1 MLVLPD
7 ARASHGHADATK
19 VLAHA
24 AIGATSIASR
34 TLTSGRSP
42 QAVRLLLM
50 TTLRDVVWQG
60 REHEL
65 NPLLAECS
73 APGRRCTS
81 NGFAVARMRGH
92 SRGDLNEV

>member
-1 MLVLPD
+1 MRHEHREPHFDFRSV
-7 ARASHGHADATK
+7 
-19 VLAHA
+19 A
-24 AIGATSIASR
+24 A
-34 TLTSGRSP
+34 
-42 QAVRLLLM
+42 AVRLLLM
-50 TTLRDVVWQG
+50 TTLRDVVRQG

-92 SRGDLNEV
+92 SRGGLNEV